1 MKKVNKNRLRSHTE
15 NSLLNSASRIPTP
28 KFAMAH
34 SKKLLL
40 GALVCSLASYSHA
53 YQLGPFTITDKFDLP
68 ILVPGP
74 YKVTLNGNW
83 SVSGYNGVDFEAD
96 VSGSASFNQPTNV
109 AAIITLGGPDISS
122 SYANRRYTMYLKN
135 LTVTQSYWRPD
146 TNFGVIVAPM
156 LWNLQYHRPATD
168 MPPQRLV
175 IDANTTDLS
184 QVNRIYGAYNLEGS
198 ANQSEVTL
206 VAAPTG
212 SNKLWETRQIIGG
225 FSGESSANSNK
236 VNINGNV
243 KIDYVAG
250 GESEAMGTGKSV
262 DSNTVSIRGSGSINS
277 VYGGRY
283 QQSRFW
289 AVGNASRN
297 LVFIAFDGTFNT
309 VAGGQFN
316 DGRFDGESLSN
327 VVTIQSP
334 SSIIVQQYLVG
345 GFNGIANSNTVTIEQ
360 GAKASIKL
368 LAGGATANT
377 SGEVNSN
384 NVLIYGGTKIDEI
397 NGGISTVGG
406 ATAQKNVVTIDA
418 PNLKVGK
425 VAGGSSDTAL
435 LNRVI
440 IKQASA
446 DEVYG
451 GKTTAAAGTANQNF
465 VYLEN
470 AEGAT
475 VFGGWA
481 GKEAVKNTVLLHNS
495 KSGTAVYGGYVS
507 AQGTAATDNIVQVT
521 GTSTING
528 DIYGAY
534 SANAAISPQLARN
547 SVSLNGDITVT
558 GGVYAAAAVG
568 NGPIG
573 DKNALVFGGKVKAGT
588 IGGFNDLHLLVG
600 DDNLISGSGDYIL
613 TITGSNTLDL
623 NGKNIDVYDFRNT
636 PSTHSEEKYGLVKLS
651 SSAGNNSG
659 IQMSGNVT
667 LHSTFLDKN
676 WALKSDNVEE
686 LYLMDGKLVVQP
698 PTPNNP
704 VTPSNPPTPPS
715 NPPTPPSNPPTTP
728 SDPIVITPTT
738 TANVNSESLS
748 QNRAS
753 SIGLANQSALF
764 AVDAGLSAMKDQI
777 YGKNFFFVGEGGMNK
792 YGHGFN
798 KIELNGGSVITGMMN
813 NFDGTLLGGFFEASW
828 GHSSSKESVFSAKSN
843 IQSYGVGVLA
853 SREIY
858 PNWEVDGS
866 LRFGWMRNSF
876 KGRYFD
882 VNGSADF
889 KTNMPYASAHFGTAY
904 NFPVSDTTTISPYAR
919 YIVSYLGSDKVNAG
933 SAEDDRYKAKST
945 VSHTVRAGVKVKTQL
960 SENFKFVGGVAIDET
975 MGAKAKGRISGYD
988 LKTLSVNGTTAVGE
1002 LKLQAVPSSTSPW
1015 KVEIGVNGYAGKKRG
1030 VSGEASVNYRF

>member
-1 MKKVNKNRLRSHTE
+1 MLLTGFTSVTQAYSLGVHTLTGGITNDKLPPNYYTAATYGTWLPNGWNGDEIEMEITGTFTAGSKPVMK
-15 NSLLNSASRIPTP
+15 P
-28 KFAMAH
+28 
-34 SKKLLL
+34 
-40 GALVCSLASYSHA
+40 GDY
-53 YQLGPFTITDKFDLP
+53 DLWNPP
-68 ILVPGP
+68 IG
-74 YKVTLNGNW
+74 YKIV
-83 SVSGYNGVDFEAD
+83 VDED
-96 VSGSASFNQPTNV
+96 
-109 AAIITLGGPDISS
+109 
-122 SYANRRYTMYLKN
+122 YRYWPNLYVRNTMYLKDVKVIN
-135 LTVTQSYWRPD
+135 QYYNPD
-146 TNFGVIVAPM
+146 VSFSESGFGGINVIVATATRHQNEP
-156 LWNLQYHRPATD
+156 NLNYFDLRG
-168 MPPQRLV
+168 QRMF
-175 IDANTTDLS
+175 IDAETTDLS
-184 QVNRIYGAYNLEGS
+184 QVTGIYGAVFEYTGGGVYQN
-198 ANQSEVTL
+198 EVTL
-206 VAAPTG
+206 IPASTVSTKPWT
-212 SNKLWETRQIIGG
+212 THCIVGG
-225 FSGESSANSNK
+225 FILVSGHATFNR
-236 VNINGNV
+236 VNIGGNV
-243 KIDYVAG
+243 KIDLIAG
-250 GESEAMGTGKSV
+250 GQIALTSKSTGYNV
-262 DSNTVSIRGSGSINS
+262 DSNTVTLQGSGEISQA
-277 VYGGRY
+277 YGGLVP
-283 QQSRFW
+283 S
-289 AVGNASRN
+289 GNNASKNIVN
-297 LVFIAFDGTFNT
+297 LT
-309 VAGGQFN
+309 
-316 DGRFDGESLSN
+316 FDGEISTLA
-327 VVTIQSP
+327 
-334 SSIIVQQYLVG
+334 G
-345 GFNGIANSNTVTIEQ
+345 GFAPDGGTSSNNNVTVQSGSTLTVATSLQGGHNKIANNNTVTIEQ
-360 GAKASIKL
+360 GADANIKL
-368 LAGGATANT
+368 LNGGETANT
-377 SGEVNSN
+377 SGEVNAN
-384 NVLIYGGTKIDEI
+384 NVFVYGGTNIDEI

-406 ATAQKNVVTIDA
+406 ATAQANVVTVDA
-418 PNLKVGK
+418 QNLTLGK
-425 VAGGSSDTAL
+425 VAGGNSDNSL

-446 DEVYG
+446 GEVYG
-451 GKTTAAAGTANQNF
+451 GKTTSAAGTANQNF

-481 GKEAVKNTVLLHNS
+481 GKEAIKNTVLLHNS

-558 GGVYAAAAVG
+558 GGVYAAAADG

-600 DDNLISGSGDYIL
+600 DDNLISGNGDYLL
-613 TITGSNTLDL
+613 TITGSNALDL
-623 NGKNIDVYDFRNT
+623 NGKNIDVYDFRKT
-636 PSTHSEEKYGLVKLS
+636 PSTHSGEKYGLIKLS
-651 SSAGNNSG
+651 SSGGNNSG

-667 LHSTFLDKN
+667 LHQTFLDKD
-676 WALKSDNVEE
+676 WALKSENVEE

-698 PTPNNP
+698 PTP
-704 VTPSNPPTPPS
+704 SNPPT
-715 NPPTPPSNPPTTP
+715 TPSNPPTTP

-748 QNRAS
+748 QNRVS

-764 AVDAGLSAMKDQI
+764 AVDAGLSALKDQI

-798 KIELNGGSVITGMMN
+798 KIELNGGSVLTGMMN
-813 NFDGTLLGGFFEASW
+813 NFDGTVLGGFFEASW

-889 KTNMPYASAHFGTAY
+889 KTNMPYASAHIGTAY

-1015 KVEIGVNGYAGKKRG
+1015 KVEIGVNGYAGKRRG